1 MDKEQYMKYFNT
13 KNLNQVNQ
21 DDTIGGKKKG
31 TNFLM

>member
-21 DDTIGGKKKG
+21 DDTIGGKKS
-31 TNFLM
+31 N